1 MLSELHTLSLKRS
14 LAIDSIDIIWFH
26 SVVGSSQIHFSPW
39 LHYRK
44 SEQER
49 LKLDNNCTKT
59 LVHISIAYMVQGL
72 QKQDLEEIYRYIER
86 PVYSRSGLRG
96 MGILR

>member
-1 MLSELHTLSLKRS
+1 MLSELHTLSLKLS
-14 LAIDSIDIIWFH
+14 TLLILF
-26 SVVGSSQIHFSPW
+26 GFTLSSAHHESTFPHGYITG
-39 LHYRK
+39 RVK
-44 SEQER
+44 QER